1 MGLSEAQKSVARS
14 NKRFRVLISGRRF
27 GKTTLAIREML
38 KFASKPNQTVWYV
51 SPTYRMSKEIVFS
64 KLRTILY
71 DLRWVKK
78 INESDLTAYLVNGS
92 IISLKGA
99 ENFDSLRG
107 RAINFL
113 ILDEF
118 ADIKPQTFYEVL
130 RPALADTNGS
140 VLFTGTP
147 KSKSNWSY
155 DMFNMATT
163 DSDHWASW
171 QYTTLDGG
179 FVTEAEI
186 DEARELLDS
195 RTFTQEF
202 EATFVTTGNK
212 IFYNFEREHN
222 VQPYT
227 GVTPSILHIGQDFNY
242 SPMTSVVF
250 AQTDSGLHAIDEIK
264 MNTSNT
270 DEMVDEIKQRYPRHK
285 IFSYADP
292 AGRQN
297 KSSAGGRTDISIL
310 ENSGFIVKAPRKHTP
325 VRDTINAVNSL
336 LCNANGVRALLVD
349 PKCKNLIDSMDRWN
363 YKEST
368 HQPDK
373 DAGWDH
379 MCDCV
384 RYAVDY
390 LHPVTKQFTPQ
401 PPSRWGHK
409 IGTQ

>member
-1 MGLSEAQKSVARS
+1 M
-14 NKRFRVLISGRRF
+14 ISGRRW

-38 KFASKPNQTVWYV
+38 KFAAKPNRTVWYV

-64 KLRTILY
+64 KLRTILH

-78 INESDLTAYLVNGS
+78 INESDLTAYLKNGS

-130 RPALADTNGS
+130 RPALADTNGHA
-140 VLFTGTP
+140 LFTGTP
-147 KSKSNWSY
+147 KGKSNWSY
-155 DMFNMATT
+155 DLFNMPAV
-163 DSDHWASW
+163 DPNWGSW

-179 FVTEAEI
+179 FVTESEVA
-186 DEARELLDS
+186 EARELLDTN
-195 RTFTQEF
+195 TFTQEF

-222 VQPYT
+222 VQPWNQE
-227 GVTPSILHIGQDFNY
+227 VPSILHIGQDFNY

-250 AQTDSGLHAIDEIK
+250 AQTPTGLHVIDEIK

-270 DEMVDEIKQRYPRHK
+270 DEMVDEIKTRYPRHK

-297 KSSAGGRTDISIL
+297 KSSAGGKTDISIL
-310 ENSGFIVKAPRKHTP
+310 ENAGFIVKAPRRHTP

-336 LCNANGVRALLVD
+336 LCNANGERKLLVD
-349 PKCKNLIDSMDRWN
+349 PRCKNTIESMDRWN

-379 MCDCV
+379 MSDCI

-390 LHPVTKQFTPQ
+390 LYPVTKQYTPQ
-401 PPSRWGHK
+401 APMRWGHK
-409 IGTQ
+409 IGTH

>member
-1 MGLSEAQKSVARS
+1 MPLSKAQKSVCES
-14 NKRFRVLISGRRF
+14 KKRFRVLISGRRF

-38 KFASKPNQTVWYV
+38 RFASKPNQTIWYLAP
-51 SPTYRMSKEIVFS
+51 SYRMAKEIVFT
-64 KLRTILY
+64 KLCSIIH

-78 INESDLTAYLVNGS
+78 VNQSELTVYLKNGS

-118 ADIKPQTFYEVL
+118 ADIKPQAFYEVL
-130 RPALADTNGS
+130 RPALSDTNGHA
-140 VLFTGTP
+140 LFTGTP

-155 DMFNMATT
+155 DLFNMSSV
-163 DSDHWASW
+163 DPEHWDSW
-171 QYTTLDGG
+171 QYTTLAGG
-179 FVTEAEI
+179 FVTESEI
-186 DEARELLDS
+186 EEARELLDA
-195 RTFTQEF
+195 RTFTQEY

-222 VQPYT
+222 VQPFELE
-227 GVTPSILHIGQDFNY
+227 TPSIIHVGQDFNY

-250 AQTDSGLHAIDEIK
+250 AQTRNGLHAIDEIK

-270 DEMVDEIKQRYPRHK
+270 DEMVDEIKTRYPHHK

-310 ENSGFIVKAPRKHTP
+310 ENAGFIVKAPRKHSP

-349 PKCKNLIDSMDRWN
+349 PKCKSLIDSMDRWN
-363 YKEST
+363 YKEGT

-379 MCDCV
+379 MSDCV

-401 PPSRWGHK
+401 APQRWGHR
-409 IGTQ
+409 IGAI